1 MEANGETA
9 PDMAMSSACK
19 GEAGPVGDSGVKLE
33 PQPSSGPTR
42 VASIAG
48 MTPENFREVALTVL
62 TEEMKAWQGPA
73 QYLRAPFKT
82 AEAREKFRQDLN
94 DSFESRPDLE

>member
-9 PDMAMSSACK
+9 PDMALSSACK

-33 PQPSSGPTR
+33 PQPNGPTR

-62 TEEMKAWQGPA
+62 TGEMKAWQSPLSTCA
-73 QYLRAPFKT
+73 QRSKPQKPERNSGRT
-82 AEAREKFRQDLN
+82 
-94 DSFESRPDLE
+94 